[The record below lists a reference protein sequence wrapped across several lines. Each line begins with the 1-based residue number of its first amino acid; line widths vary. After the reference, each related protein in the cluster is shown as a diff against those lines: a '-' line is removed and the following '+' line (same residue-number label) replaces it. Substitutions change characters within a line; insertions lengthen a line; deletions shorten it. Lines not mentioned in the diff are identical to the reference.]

1 MAVTEAVT
9 LALPSSLISADK
21 KKKQSLTLISAS
33 KRGCEVTLINM
44 QIRNTAFYPF

>member
-21 KKKQSLTLISAS
+21 EKNKKTIHDTNQCL
-33 KRGCEVTLINM
+33 
-44 QIRNTAFYPF
+44 